1 MAHINSCKQLT
12 SKKWKE
18 ILKYIY
24 ANKNQPEETPRY
36 ELWAMHV
43 DKCWG

>member
-12 SKKWKE
+12 SKKCYEK
-18 ILKYIY
+18 KN
-24 ANKNQPEETPRY
+24 ANKNQPEETLRY